1 MSLDMWYESV
11 DWQPGMI
18 ALYIPREAHG
28 NLSHPSVEQ
37 GIVTSVNDQWVFV
50 RFGSDATS
58 KACSPRD
65 LY

>member
-37 GIVTSVNDQWVFV
+37 GIVTSVNAQYIFV
-50 RFGSDATS
+50 RFGDDTTP
-58 KACSPRD
+58 KACAPRD